1 MYSVIFKLLSLK
13 CDFLCRILH
22 FWPEFVLI
30 PTGNTQG
37 AFHVNATPKVL
48 KYNFFYAKKFEVSRQ
63 LIINLKC
70 IPKKQDDIKSK
81 KCRYDVKENN

>member
-1 MYSVIFKLLSLK
+1 M
-13 CDFLCRILH
+13 
-22 FWPEFVLI
+22 VLYQVMDLARA
-30 PTGNTQG
+30 QG

-63 LIINLKC
+63 LIINLKF

-81 KCRYDVKENN
+81 KCRYDVKQNN

>member
-1 MYSVIFKLLSLK
+1 MSKFNVGQTSTVCF
-13 CDFLCRILH
+13 
-22 FWPEFVLI
+22 
-30 PTGNTQG
+30 NQG

-63 LIINLKC
+63 LIINLKF

-81 KCRYDVKENN
+81 KCRYDVNRIIKRDRNAPTS